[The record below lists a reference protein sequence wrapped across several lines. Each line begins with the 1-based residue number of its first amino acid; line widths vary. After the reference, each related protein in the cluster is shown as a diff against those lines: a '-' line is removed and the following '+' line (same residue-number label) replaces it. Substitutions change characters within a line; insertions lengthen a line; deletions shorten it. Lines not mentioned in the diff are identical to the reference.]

1 MNRNGPQGGV
11 MHIKEREIVL
21 LIIKKRYLF
30 TYIQIRGVM
39 CNILKFNVII

>member
-11 MHIKEREIVL
+11 MHIKHIKEREIVL

-30 TYIQIRGVM
+30 TYMQIQGVL
-39 CNILKFNVII
+39 CNILI